1 MRLPCLRKPAHGA
14 GKRGRPARRTT
25 PPRGTPA
32 GRIDRLSPMDELR
45 RKEFQEK
52 ALPLLDELYGAA
64 MRMTKNPQAA
74 EDLVA
79 EAFAK
84 AWKSLEQFQPGTNI
98 RAWLYRI
105 LTNAY
110 INNYRKKHREPEKV
124 SVDAYE
130 KTDDFHLYNKLSA
143 NAGGA
148 SPDPVKTVMD
158 RLTDLDF
165 RRALDELPEE
175 YRTAVVLYDLQGL
188 SYQEAADALDVP
200 LGTVRS
206 RLSRGRKTLQ
216 KALWKHAEDAGLVQK
231 SPAAGAGS

>member
-1 MRLPCLRKPAHGA
+1 MDE
-14 GKRGRPARRTT
+14 ARRK
-25 PPRGTPA
+25 
-32 GRIDRLSPMDELR
+32 D
-45 RKEFQEK
+45 FQEK

-64 MRMTKNPQAA
+64 LRMTKNPQAA

-84 AWKSLEQFQPGTNI
+84 AWKSLDQFAPGTNI

-110 INNYRKKHREPEKV
+110 INTYRKRRREPEKV

-130 KTDDFHLYNKLSA
+130 KPDDFHLYNRLSSQ
-143 NAGGA
+143 AGGT
-148 SPDPVKTVMD
+148 SPDPVKTVID
-158 RLTDLDF
+158 RLTDVDF

-188 SYQEAADALDVP
+188 SYQEAAEALEVP
-200 LGTVRS
+200 IGTVRS
-206 RLSRGRKTLQ
+206 RLSRGRKMLQ
-216 KALWKHAEDAGLVQK
+216 KSLWKHAQDAGLVG
-231 SPAAGAGS
+231 AAA

>member
-1 MRLPCLRKPAHGA
+1 MSPSCCPACP
-14 GKRGRPARRTT
+14 PAE
-25 PPRGTPA
+25 GVDGIA
-32 GRIDRLSPMDELR
+32 KLSHMDDAR
-45 RKEFQEK
+45 RKEFQER

-74 EDLVA
+74 EDLVS

-84 AWKSLEQFQPGTNI
+84 AWKSLDQFQPGTNI

-124 SVDAYE
+124 SVDAYD
-130 KTDDFHLYNKLSA
+130 KTDDFHLYNRLAS

-148 SPDPVKTVMD
+148 SPDPVKTVID

-165 RRALDELPEE
+165 RRALDALPEE

-188 SYQEAADALDVP
+188 SYEEAAQSLDVP

-206 RLSRGRKTLQ
+206 RLSRGRKMLQ
-216 KALWKHAEDAGLVQK
+216 KALWKHAQDAGLVP
-231 SPAAGAGS
+231 SSSAGAGSRP

>member
-1 MRLPCLRKPAHGA
+1 
-14 GKRGRPARRTT
+14 
-25 PPRGTPA
+25 
-32 GRIDRLSPMDELR
+32 MDEAR

-64 MRMTKNPQAA
+64 LRMTKNPQSA

-84 AWKSLEQFQPGTNI
+84 AWKSLDQFQPGTNI

-110 INNYRKKHREPEKV
+110 INIYRKKHREPEKV

-130 KTDDFHLYNKLSA
+130 RPEEFHLYNRLA
-143 NAGGA
+143 TNAGGT
-148 SPDPVKTVMD
+148 SPDPVKTVVD
-158 RLTDLDF
+158 RLTDHDF
-165 RRALDELPEE
+165 RKALEELPEE

-188 SYQEAADALDVP
+188 SYQEVAESLKAPV
-200 LGTVRS
+200 GTVRS
-206 RLSRGRKTLQ
+206 RLSRGRKLLQ
-216 KALWKHAEDAGLVQK
+216 KALWKHAQDAGLVGVA
-231 SPAAGAGS
+231 P